1 MCYDRVHRWV
11 HLVPSSVK
19 IHFFYPNSF
28 GGFEQN
34 DLPFFVEAP
43 TRRAYSCVESEVD
56 VESMAPFSRCKMRV
70 WLMCSAAS
78 IVDAISLCS
87 LYLDVCITSNV
98 FRGVVSLRLLRL
110 FTLFRLE
117 RKHKFFSPILMVV
130 SNKRT
135 ELGATLGIAGLL
147 LLISSTLMYYVESA
161 VNPKF
166 NSILASM
173 WWGTETLTTVGYGD
187 IYPETPMGKAQLSWG
202 CDSTSCT
209 ASRR

>member
-1 MCYDRVHRWV
+1 
-11 HLVPSSVK
+11 
-19 IHFFYPNSF
+19 
-28 GGFEQN
+28 
-34 DLPFFVEAP
+34 
-43 TRRAYSCVESEVD
+43 
-56 VESMAPFSRCKMRV
+56 
-70 WLMCSAAS
+70 
-78 IVDAISLCS
+78 
-87 LYLDVCITSNV
+87 
-98 FRGVVSLRLLRL
+98 
-110 FTLFRLE
+110 
-117 RKHKFFSPILMVV
+117 MVV

-202 CDSTSCT
+202 CASTWCT
-209 ASRR
+209 ASRRQTLVG